1 MRKTKTTF
9 LFRRMML
16 IVFAFL
22 GYAAMTQAQVYVVDD
37 FVNDSTPCFEY
48 QLKEGKYLL
57 PDDEPTLYL
66 HNGDTINVFE
76 MKHRSNGMIFSKDY
90 WYYLFKKDGK
100 KYAVDVNF
108 IYCKADDPT
117 SLQKNDKVYYTQNM
131 KHQGMGRFFYTY
143 TPYLIIIGLL
153 IAIWLLSLFGPAYSK
168 MRKPAEYGIPAMIL
182 AITFLE
188 FLGLYFMGMDVFW
201 WCDQNYYGFFGALF
215 RVIPGVLVVMTQIGS
230 IKLYENVIF
239 GEKRLSGFSIKP
251 TLYGMLGI
259 LPVSILILV
268 LSQTTELTEEVL
280 TVFWIIGVLLSLVI
294 GFFLSL
300 RENCEMV
307 GKRKGILIT
316 AFIAIYLIGCIVAVI
331 CLGAML
337 LRLIIQVILVVTG
350 AILILFVGSH
360 SNSGGGGGGGA
371 ARMVYRDDHGNCFSS
386 RDEANRSNERIAERR
401 AESMI

>member
-16 IVFAFL
+16 IVLAFL
-22 GYAAMTQAQVYVVDD
+22 DYAAMTQAQVYVVDD

-48 QLKEGKYLL
+48 RLKEGKYLL

-153 IAIWLLSLFGPAYSK
+153 IAIWLLSLFGPASLLN
-168 MRKPAEYGIPAMIL
+168 MA
-182 AITFLE
+182 
-188 FLGLYFMGMDVFW
+188 
-201 WCDQNYYGFFGALF
+201 F
-215 RVIPGVLVVMTQIGS
+215 RL
-230 IKLYENVIF
+230 
-239 GEKRLSGFSIKP
+239 
-251 TLYGMLGI
+251 
-259 LPVSILILV
+259 
-268 LSQTTELTEEVL
+268 
-280 TVFWIIGVLLSLVI
+280 
-294 GFFLSL
+294 
-300 RENCEMV
+300 
-307 GKRKGILIT
+307 
-316 AFIAIYLIGCIVAVI
+316 
-331 CLGAML
+331 
-337 LRLIIQVILVVTG
+337 
-350 AILILFVGSH
+350 
-360 SNSGGGGGGGA
+360 
-371 ARMVYRDDHGNCFSS
+371 
-386 RDEANRSNERIAERR
+386 
-401 AESMI
+401 